1 MHLSGSQLLHLEEFS
16 VILFA
21 FKYELSIILN
31 HFYFILW
38 GKFWAL
44 QGKKKKKT
52 VIGNRNCFVKL
63 ACNHHISPKRKWLP
77 CNNQSNEFRN
87 SLIVPAL
94 GKDLLRGLE
103 FMKCLLHP
111 ASRAAIIQLP
121 PQWFALI
128 LWNERT
134 GGSAQV

>member
-1 MHLSGSQLLHLEEFS
+1 M
-16 VILFA
+16 
-21 FKYELSIILN
+21 
-31 HFYFILW
+31 ILW
-38 GKFWAL
+38 GKFEVF
-44 QGKKKKKT
+44 QEKKK
-52 VIGNRNCFVKL
+52 NRSCFVKL
-63 ACNHHISPKRKWLP
+63 TCNHHISPKRKWLP

-94 GKDLLRGLE
+94 GRLGGDLLQGVE

>member
-1 MHLSGSQLLHLEEFS
+1 MCGEIWPF
-16 VILFA
+16 
-21 FKYELSIILN
+21 
-31 HFYFILW
+31 
-38 GKFWAL
+38 
-44 QGKKKKKT
+44 KKKML
-52 VIGNRNCFVKL
+52 VRHRSCFIKL
-63 ACNHHISPKRKWLP
+63 ACNHHISPERKWLP
-77 CNNQSNEFRN
+77 CNNQPNEFRN
-87 SLIVPAL
+87 PLIVPAL
-94 GKDLLRGLE
+94 GRLGRDLLQGVE

>member
-1 MHLSGSQLLHLEEFS
+1 MGLSR
-16 VILFA
+16 
-21 FKYELSIILN
+21 
-31 HFYFILW
+31 
-38 GKFWAL
+38 
-44 QGKKKKKT
+44 KKKKKKPD
-52 VIGNRNCFVKL
+52 GQKQKL
-63 ACNHHISPKRKWLP
+63 LHHISPKRKWLP
-77 CNNQSNEFRN
+77 CDNQSNEFRN

-94 GKDLLRGLE
+94 GRLGRDLLQGVE

-111 ASRAAIIQLP
+111 ASGAAIIQLP

>member
-1 MHLSGSQLLHLEEFS
+1 MCCGGHLGPL
-16 VILFA
+16 
-21 FKYELSIILN
+21 
-31 HFYFILW
+31 
-38 GKFWAL
+38 
-44 QGKKKKKT
+44 KKKKK
-52 VIGNRNCFVKL
+52 VSGRSCFVKL
-63 ACNHHISPKRKWLP
+63 ACSYHISTKKNWLP

-87 SLIVPAL
+87 SLIVLAL
-94 GKDLLRGLE
+94 GRLGRDLLQGVE

>member
-1 MHLSGSQLLHLEEFS
+1 MGPL
-16 VILFA
+16 
-21 FKYELSIILN
+21 
-31 HFYFILW
+31 
-38 GKFWAL
+38 
-44 QGKKKKKT
+44 KKKARSET
-52 VIGNRNCFVKL
+52 GAALYSWQAVITFLQRETG
-63 ACNHHISPKRKWLP
+63 LP

-87 SLIVPAL
+87 SLIVQAL
-94 GKDLLRGLE
+94 GRLGRDLLQGVE

-121 PQWFALI
+121 PQCFALI

>member
-1 MHLSGSQLLHLEEFS
+1 M
-16 VILFA
+16 
-21 FKYELSIILN
+21 
-31 HFYFILW
+31 
-38 GKFWAL
+38 
-44 QGKKKKKT
+44 
-52 VIGNRNCFVKL
+52 KL
-63 ACNHHISPKRKWLP
+63 ACDHHISPKRKWLS

-87 SLIVPAL
+87 SLIAPAL
-94 GKDLLRGLE
+94 DRLGGDLLQGVE

-111 ASRAAIIQLP
+111 ASRAAVIQLP

>member
-1 MHLSGSQLLHLEEFS
+1 MYSWQA
-16 VILFA
+16 VITF
-21 FKYELSIILN
+21 
-31 HFYFILW
+31 
-38 GKFWAL
+38 L
-44 QGKKKKKT
+44 QRETG
-52 VIGNRNCFVKL
+52 
-63 ACNHHISPKRKWLP
+63 LP

-87 SLIVPAL
+87 SLIVLAL
-94 GKDLLRGLE
+94 GRLGRDLLQGVE

-121 PQWFALI
+121 PQCFALI